1 MKKFILIIFFLQG
14 CAYYNTLYNAKKYYN
29 EGIQRK
35 KTGSP
40 YLDLF
45 KRSAEK
51 CEKVLNWFPNS
62 KWADDALYLL
72 ALNYFEMGEYTKAK
86 IKFTEFKNRFTDSP
100 FIAYAYLYLAKINI
114 INDEI
119 EEAEKNLILAK
130 RYNIWDVSKE
140 ATKEELKIF
149 LKKGENYKVIESGE
163 FVLKK
168 FPEKKQEILKII
180 SDAYLS
186 IRDTTKALYYL
197 KEMFKVSEAES
208 IGLKI
213 AILYISLDSLKKAID
228 ITRNYNSPDAKII
241 KAECF
246 YKLGFKDSA
255 VMEIENIFQTR
266 RDKYGLSAA
275 LLLSEI
281 YESNNDSVKSYEVM
295 KKASSFNVP
304 DSLLIFVKRKANY
317 LSLFYEKKDSLTIN
331 NDTLISRLFLLA
343 EGYFLYKNDYIKA
356 YDLYKKI
363 SEEYNDTIF
372 VPKSMFALGI
382 IYLEKKNDT
391 ASAINTFTKIKSK
404 FPGTIYSNSAEEI
417 IGKIENKT
425 DQKR

>member
-72 ALNYFEMGEYTKAK
+72 ALNYFEMGEYAKAK
-86 IKFTEFKNRFTDSP
+86 IKFTEFKNKFSNSQ
-100 FIAYAYLYLAKINI
+100 FISYVYLYLAKINI
-114 INDEI
+114 IDNEI
-119 EEAEKNLILAK
+119 EEAEGNLLIAK
-130 RYNIWDVSKE
+130 KYNIWEVSKE
-140 ATKEELKIF
+140 ATKEELKIY
-149 LKKGENYKVIESGE
+149 LKKGETAKVIESGE
-163 FVLKK
+163 FALKK

-186 IRDTTKALYYL
+186 MNDTTKALFYL
-197 KEMFKVSEAES
+197 KEMFKIEEAES

-213 AILYISLDSLKKAID
+213 AKLYISLDSLRKAID
-228 ITRNYNSPDAKII
+228 ITRNYNSPDAKIV

-246 YKLGFKDSA
+246 YKLGFNDSA

-266 RDKYGLSAA
+266 RDKLGLSAA
-275 LLLSEI
+275 LLLDEI
-281 YESNNDSVKSYEVM
+281 YESINDSLKSYEVL
-295 KKASSFNVP
+295 KKATTFNVP
-304 DSLLIFVKRKANY
+304 DSLLFFVKRKANY
-317 LSLFYEKKDSLTIN
+317 LSLLYEKKDSLTIN

-343 EGYFLYKNDYIKA
+343 EGYFIYKNDYMKA
-356 YDLYKKI
+356 YDLYKRI
-363 SEEYNDTIF
+363 SEEYDDTFF
-372 VPKSMFALGI
+372 VPKSMYALGI
-382 IYLEKKNDT
+382 IYLEKINDT
-391 ASAINTFTKIKSK
+391 VSALNTFTKIKSK
-404 FPGTIYSNSAEEI
+404 FPGTIYSISAEEI

-425 DQKR
+425 DQK